1 MTKGTKKTNRRLKK
15 TVRKTLGT
23 LFLISAIVVAA
34 IPTEGLRAEEEIATQ
49 AASHTH
55 QTTHSSS
62 KYKVTIPKDA
72 SEKAS
77 LLSGSSTIPTMDTL
91 IPVVD
96 RNATIYTT
104 ETNTDGTSYQFA
116 YVNYKNS
123 WCAVLLG
130 YNKNTTLTGNV
141 LDIPD
146 MVNAYIQ
153 PTGNQGTINGYVAAS
168 KNGQPLYYEALT
180 EKTRE
185 VEVQATDPNT
195 GLPLYDSQGKPVMET
210 KTETYKDGEMRPCY
224 ATDNAW
230 KKLSLVDFFQKKGSG
245 YSYTST
251 QAENE
256 DKTAKVYD
264 GFAKTEQPDD
274 QWIKDLD
281 VKYIGNQYLAS
292 TANPNGTYTWS
303 VAGDITSKNPLD
315 GIFAGASNIVTLNI
329 GEKLIGVGNY
339 AFYGC
344 NGLNSISFGNGITVI
359 GNWAFAECG
368 SMKAVNIPRECNLAQ
383 LGDHAFYSCTQL
395 TDIDI
400 PISVSYIGDYAFAE

>member
-1 MTKGTKKTNRRLKK
+1 
-15 TVRKTLGT
+15 
-23 LFLISAIVVAA
+23 
-34 IPTEGLRAEEEIATQ
+34 
-49 AASHTH
+49 
-55 QTTHSSS
+55 
-62 KYKVTIPKDA
+62 
-72 SEKAS
+72 
-77 LLSGSSTIPTMDTL
+77 
-91 IPVVD
+91 
-96 RNATIYTT
+96 
-104 ETNTDGTSYQFA
+104 
-116 YVNYKNS
+116 
-123 WCAVLLG
+123 
-130 YNKNTTLTGNV
+130 
-141 LDIPD
+141 

-256 DKTAKVYD
+256 DKSAKVYD

-400 PISVSYIGDYAFAE
+400 PISVSYIGDYAFAECRYLYEVEICNPEQENGISSSSLKEMGWNVFENDETLYSVTFPDMYSETIGISMFKGCKNLHYVASRNAQFTINSGKADDDVYCFDCFKSMLADDPVNGTFYFEGLNTSLLHTCLLYTSDAADE

>member
-153 PTGNQGTINGYVAAS
+153 PTSIPGIGVPVLSVTLPPTQIFTCGVPYMAVGGSPFFCFSQA
-168 KNGQPLYYEALT
+168 
-180 EKTRE
+180 
-185 VEVQATDPNT
+185 VENPSSVSNR
-195 GLPLYDSQGKPVMET
+195 
-210 KTETYKDGEMRPCY
+210 KDRRFLMR
-224 ATDNAW
+224 
-230 KKLSLVDFFQKKGSG
+230 FFM
-245 YSYTST
+245 
-251 QAENE
+251 
-256 DKTAKVYD
+256 
-264 GFAKTEQPDD
+264 
-274 QWIKDLD
+274 
-281 VKYIGNQYLAS
+281 
-292 TANPNGTYTWS
+292 
-303 VAGDITSKNPLD
+303 
-315 GIFAGASNIVTLNI
+315 AGA
-329 GEKLIGVGNY
+329 
-339 AFYGC
+339 
-344 NGLNSISFGNGITVI
+344 GLWLLSEI
-359 GNWAFAECG
+359 
-368 SMKAVNIPRECNLAQ
+368 
-383 LGDHAFYSCTQL
+383 
-395 TDIDI
+395 
-400 PISVSYIGDYAFAE
+400 

>member
-1 MTKGTKKTNRRLKK
+1 M
-15 TVRKTLGT
+15 
-23 LFLISAIVVAA
+23 FLISAIVVAA

-153 PTGNQGTINGYVAAS
+153 PTGNLGTGNGYVAA
-168 KNGQPLYYEALT
+168 NRLGNPLYYEAVTPHIRMVDDTSQPILGMM
-180 EKTRE
+180 ESLRQKTLL
-185 VEVQATDPNT
+185 QAN
-195 GLPLYDSQGKPVMET
+195 
-210 KTETYKDGEMRPCY
+210 CY
-224 ATDNAW
+224 MYRW
-230 KKLSLVDFFQKKGSG
+230 KKPIIPVRSSPAMQQIMHG
-245 YSYTST
+245 
-251 QAENE
+251 
-256 DKTAKVYD
+256 KTWM
-264 GFAKTEQPDD
+264 F
-274 QWIKDLD
+274 
-281 VKYIGNQYLAS
+281 
-292 TANPNGTYTWS
+292 
-303 VAGDITSKNPLD
+303 
-315 GIFAGASNIVTLNI
+315 
-329 GEKLIGVGNY
+329 
-339 AFYGC
+339 
-344 NGLNSISFGNGITVI
+344 
-359 GNWAFAECG
+359 
-368 SMKAVNIPRECNLAQ
+368 
-383 LGDHAFYSCTQL
+383 
-395 TDIDI
+395 
-400 PISVSYIGDYAFAE
+400 

>member
-1 MTKGTKKTNRRLKK
+1 M
-15 TVRKTLGT
+15 
-23 LFLISAIVVAA
+23 AA

-153 PTGNQGTINGYVAAS
+153 PTGNQEMCIRDRYFTSV
-168 KNGQPLYYEALT
+168 
-180 EKTRE
+180 
-185 VEVQATDPNT
+185 
-195 GLPLYDSQGKPVMET
+195 LPCV
-210 KTETYKDGEMRPCY
+210 
-224 ATDNAW
+224 
-230 KKLSLVDFFQKKGSG
+230 
-245 YSYTST
+245 
-251 QAENE
+251 
-256 DKTAKVYD
+256 
-264 GFAKTEQPDD
+264 
-274 QWIKDLD
+274 
-281 VKYIGNQYLAS
+281 
-292 TANPNGTYTWS
+292 
-303 VAGDITSKNPLD
+303 
-315 GIFAGASNIVTLNI
+315 
-329 GEKLIGVGNY
+329 
-339 AFYGC
+339 
-344 NGLNSISFGNGITVI
+344 
-359 GNWAFAECG
+359 
-368 SMKAVNIPRECNLAQ
+368 
-383 LGDHAFYSCTQL
+383 
-395 TDIDI
+395 
-400 PISVSYIGDYAFAE
+400 